1 MSDTNNL
8 ISASNLAVAENLT
21 ASNILVD
28 NIQSNVNLTAQKI
41 NVLNYATIPE
51 IKSVNK
57 VNNTTAQ
64 NLQSLD
70 TIVSLTYQ
78 LQQLNN
84 NLRAYIDQKIGLLMN
99 NPDVDLNSINEI
111 INYLNGTI
119 TNSINNKLD
128 KTADSQTVAGNY
140 IQFTGLNNSFANQFT
155 TPDVLLLNDNISKSV
170 NNTLVNL
177 ESESTSHTGSIN
189 TINNQI
195 TTINGRLDTDETN
208 IDTNTTSINTL
219 KDQMTAV
226 NINYKINNDNTFPAP
241 YITAELSRNNG
252 FIINDSETLA
262 GALGSSNTIMS
273 LTQNVG
279 NSNQYYLNTYVHRH
293 TGGNGWQNSSMII
306 GNKVDTTN
314 TSYIEF
320 NPPNYLYG
328 LGLYGGTQSGRY
340 GLTIATDGKINVNS
354 LSSVGLDTNSSSV
367 KCNDLYFSYTD
378 PILGNN
384 TSALSQ
390 RWTAMY
396 ETLQN
401 NIDISAANSTD
412 ITTLQNQIVSL
423 TAQILT
429 LKSFAPKAYGYW
441 NGTSWAVGN
450 QFIVDTG
457 LTTTSGLYG
466 LKFVLNIDTTYVQG
480 VVVATPD
487 GANGGYTCEAKY
499 LGPTTIGSLHTDYV
513 GIIVQMYPGG
523 SQPSPLSTMSFY
535 YTLI

>member
-1 MSDTNNL
+1 MSETNNL

-84 NLRAYIDQKIGLLMN
+84 NLRAYIDQKIDLIMN

-128 KTADSQTVAGNY
+128 KTTDSQTVAGNY
-140 IQFTGLNNSFANQFT
+140 IQFTGLNNSFTNQFT
-155 TPDVLLLNDNISKSV
+155 TPDVLLLNDDTIGITKSV
-170 NNTLVNL
+170 KNSLVNL
-177 ESESTSHTGSIN
+177 ESSSSSHTSSIN

-226 NINYKINNDNTFPAP
+226 NSNYKINNDNTFPAP
-241 YITAELSRNNG
+241 YITTELSRNNG

-279 NSNQYYLNTYVHRH
+279 SSNQYYLNTYVHRH

-314 TSYIEF
+314 TGYIEF
-320 NPPNYLYG
+320 NPKNYLYG
-328 LGLYGGTQSGRY
+328 VGVYGGTQSGKY
-340 GLTIATDGKINVNS
+340 GLTVATDGKINVNS

-367 KCNDLYFSYTD
+367 KCDDLYFNYTD

-396 ETLQN
+396 QTLQN
-401 NIDISAANSTD
+401 NIDISAANTAN
-412 ITTLQNQIVSL
+412 IATLTTKVNSMVSNGV
-423 TAQILT
+423 
-429 LKSFAPKAYGYW
+429 KAWGRW
-441 NGTSWAVGN
+441 NGTSVDYGS
-450 QFIVDTG
+450 QYVIQSLCLFGTFTLGETQIYGTKIVLAG
-457 LTTTSGLYG
+457 SVINVKGIIM
-466 LKFVLNIDTTYVQG
+466 V
-480 VVVATPD
+480 TPD
-487 GANGGYTCEAKY
+487 GDGYTVHA
-499 LGPTTIGSLHTDYV
+499 LHDTLFSPFV
-513 GIIVQMYPGG
+513 FAVISQGGGATPQVQNNP
-523 SQPSPLSTMSFY
+523 FY
-535 YTLI
+535 FAVI